1 MDFFEMCKTGHLEEI
16 LSKIRE
22 GIDVNIRDE
31 NGWTPLMYA
40 AWYNQNPEVVK
51 ILLEAGA
58 DAKLVDDFGKKAID
72 YAKKNDFLLGTSV
85 YKQLEEASG

>member
-1 MDFFEMCKTGHLEEI
+1 MCKTGHFEEI
-16 LSKIRE
+16 LSKVQE
-22 GIDVNIRDE
+22 GIDVNTRDE

-58 DAKLVDDFGKKAID
+58 DAKLVEILVK
-72 YAKKNDFLLGTSV
+72 
-85 YKQLEEASG
+85 KQLIMPKK

>member
-1 MDFFEMCKTGHLEEI
+1 MDFFETCKKGHLEEI
-16 LSKIRE
+16 QAMIRE
-22 GIDVNIRDE
+22 GVDVNNRDE

-51 ILLEAGA
+51 VLLEAGA

-72 YAKKNDFLLGTSV
+72 YAKKNEYLLGTSI
-85 YKQLEEASG
+85 YKKLEEASM